1 MAYKLNYRQE
11 INFNFYGAI
20 MKYHSQNL
28 IKCLLML
35 VLFIVISNNKALSSE
50 PLVFVPPLPTDEQ
63 LEVFSETEAIYA
75 YQLLELTKMS
85 IVLSTQLQLITNT
98 TEKITDMPTLDQISS
113 LEEEYLK
120 EVWTKAR
127 QLYDDV
133 KNNQSKKVD
142 EINKENLIIIEKN
155 YNEIQSLQDSIFWL
169 NMKIADYESM
179 RNQLDSATK
188 YIEILKNDCNEL
200 INNNKIA
207 INNTQNLNRTLSFSI
222 SGDKYFSNNDNITT
236 EFTPTV
242 ALNLYTYSLL
252 GYGKNVDIWIEYTE
266 PVIKTKIGANPEEEF
281 KTRCL
286 SLGLNFQINKV
297 LTAGDLDF
305 SLKIGAGLFWADG
318 RIPNTNA
325 EKSVWN
331 GEKIKFELNTN
342 KLNKNFP
349 FELFAALNLNI
360 PSKSYIVNTNFGN
373 IDYGNKLFTDLALGI
388 RFSLW
393 NN

>member
-1 MAYKLNYRQE
+1 
-11 INFNFYGAI
+11 
-20 MKYHSQNL
+20 MKNHSQNL

-35 VLFIVISNNKALSSE
+35 ALFIVISNNKAFSSE

-127 QLYDDV
+127 QLYEDV

-142 EINKENLIIIEKN
+142 ELNQSYLKEIADC
-155 YNEIQSLQDSIFWL
+155 YNDNQSLRDSIFWL
-169 NMKIADYESM
+169 KIKIADYESLK
-179 RNQLDSATK
+179 NQLDSATK
-188 YIEILKNDCNEL
+188 YIEILKKDCNEL
-200 INNNKIA
+200 ISNNKIA
-207 INNTQNLNRTLSFSI
+207 ISNSNNLNRALSFSI
-222 SGDKYFSNNDNITT
+222 AGDKYFSSNESITT
-236 EFTPTV
+236 EFAPSV
-242 ALNLYTYSLL
+242 AINIYTYSFL
-252 GYGKNVDIWIEYTE
+252 GYGKNVDLWIEYTE

-281 KTRCL
+281 KARCI
-286 SLGLNFQINKV
+286 SIGLNFQINKV

-331 GEKIKFELNTN
+331 GEKIRFELNTN
-342 KLNKNFP
+342 KLNRNFP

-360 PSKSYIVNTNFGN
+360 PSKNYVVNTNFGN
-373 IDYGNKLFTDLALGI
+373 IDYGNKIFTDLALGI

>member
-1 MAYKLNYRQE
+1 
-11 INFNFYGAI
+11 
-20 MKYHSQNL
+20 MKNHSQNL
-28 IKCLLML
+28 IKCLIML
-35 VLFIVISNNKALSSE
+35 ALFIGISNNKAFSAE
-50 PLVFVPPLPTDEQ
+50 PLVFVPPLPTEEQ
-63 LEVFSETEAIYA
+63 LEIFSETEAIYA

-120 EVWTKAR
+120 QVWQRAR
-127 QLYDDV
+127 QLYEDV

-142 EINKENLIIIEKN
+142 ELNQSYL
-155 YNEIQSLQDSIFWL
+155 NEIADCYNDNQSFRDSIFWL
-169 NMKIADYESM
+169 NIKIADYESL

-188 YIEILKNDCNEL
+188 YIEILKKDCNEL
-200 INNNKIA
+200 ISNNKLA
-207 INNTQNLNRTLSFSI
+207 ISNSHNLNRALSFSI
-222 SGDKYFSNNDNITT
+222 AGDKYFSSNESITT
-236 EFTPTV
+236 EFAPSV
-242 ALNLYTYSLL
+242 ALNIYTYSFL
-252 GYGKNVDIWIEYTE
+252 GYGKNIDLWIEYTE
-266 PVIKTKIGANPEEEF
+266 PVVKTKIGANPEEEF

-286 SLGLNFQINKV
+286 SLGLNFQINNV
-297 LTAGDLDF
+297 ITSGDLDF
-305 SLKIGAGLFWADG
+305 SLKIGAGLYWADG

-342 KLNKNFP
+342 KLNRNFP

-360 PSKSYIVNTNFGN
+360 PSKNYVVNTNFGN

>member
-1 MAYKLNYRQE
+1 
-11 INFNFYGAI
+11 
-20 MKYHSQNL
+20 MKNHSQNL
-28 IKCLLML
+28 IKSLLML
-35 VLFIVISNNKALSSE
+35 AFLIMFSNNKAFSSE
-50 PLVFVPPLPTDEQ
+50 PLVFVPPLPTEEQ

-98 TEKITDMPTLDQISS
+98 TENITDMPTLDQISS
-113 LEEEYLK
+113 LEEDYLK
-120 EVWTKAR
+120 LVWQRAR
-127 QLYDDV
+127 QLYEDV

-142 EINKENLIIIEKN
+142 EINKDNLFEIERN

-169 NMKIADYESM
+169 NMKIADYESL

-188 YIEILKNDCNEL
+188 YIEILKKDCNEL
-200 INNNKIA
+200 ISNNKLA
-207 INNTQNLNRTLSFSI
+207 ISNSHNLNRALSFSI
-222 SGDKYFSNNDNITT
+222 AGDKYFSSNESITT
-236 EFTPTV
+236 EFAPSV
-242 ALNLYTYSLL
+242 AINIYTYSFL
-252 GYGKNVDIWIEYTE
+252 GYGKNIDLWIEYTE
-266 PVIKTKIGANPEEEF
+266 PVVKTKISANPEEEF
-281 KTRCL
+281 KARCL
-286 SLGLNFQINKV
+286 SLGLNFQINNV
-297 LTAGDLDF
+297 ITSGDLDF
-305 SLKIGAGLFWADG
+305 SLKIGAGLYWADG

-360 PSKSYIVNTNFGN
+360 PSKNYVVNTNFGN